1 MTAPSLQSQF
11 KTLSIIIPVYNEK
24 ATIQRVITSVVAAPL
39 PLARELIIV
48 DDFSRD
54 GTLPAPWPVWRPSWQ
69 RRRAPP

>member
-24 ATIQRVITSVVAAPL
+24 ATIQRVISSVVAAPL

-54 GTLPAPWPVWRPSWQ
+54 GTREILQALAAPAGG
-69 RRRAPP
+69 RR